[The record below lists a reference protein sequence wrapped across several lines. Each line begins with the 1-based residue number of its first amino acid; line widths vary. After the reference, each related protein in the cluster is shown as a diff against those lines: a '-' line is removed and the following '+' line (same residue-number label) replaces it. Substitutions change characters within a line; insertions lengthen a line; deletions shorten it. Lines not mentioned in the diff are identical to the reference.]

1 MLTCKDKNAS
11 SLHLICL
18 IMDGMGNKWDGMEDR
33 MGWNGIG
40 WNRIEWNG
48 EQDGMEWRME
58 WNGE

>member
-1 MLTCKDKNAS
+1 MR
-11 SLHLICL
+11 LHLICL
-18 IMDGMGNKWDGMEDR
+18 IMDGMGNKRDGMEDRVGWNR